1 MQGPVGVL
9 RRRGIVTFGFL
20 VVAAEI
26 AGRSVT
32 VRVDR
37 ALHVAPLA
45 PSGADYYPFLLL
57 GVKIGGALLLAG
69 LAARVARAWATAEAG
84 ERLLGAIGHAHEHRS
99 PRLRPGVTPRL
110 WLASFLATSLLY
122 LVQTDVDGVAAG
134 HPSAFAPFL
143 HSYSLPVFAVLA
155 VLVSLAWR
163 LATFVHAVEDYAHR
177 TLARVRRLLSA
188 TPRETARRPA
198 RSTTPR
204 RAAASAS
211 PSSAGPLRFRP
222 DPRTPKSR
230 AAGHP
235 SCLVCPWRNRC
246 TRHTS
251 TKSRTTEPGAPHPS
265 RSSR

>member
-1 MQGPVGVL
+1 MQRPGGVL

-69 LAARVARAWATAEAG
+69 LAARATRAWAAAEAG
-84 ERLLGAIGHAHEHRS
+84 ERLLAAIGHSHERRS

-110 WLASFLATSLLY
+110 WLASFFATSLLY
-122 LVQTDVDGVAAG
+122 FVHTDADGVAAG
-134 HPSAFAPFL
+134 HPAAFSPLL

-177 TLARVRRLLSA
+177 TLARVRRLLSV
-188 TPRETARRPA
+188 PPYETARRSRPVDDA
-198 RSTTPR
+198 APR
-204 RAAASAS
+204 RRFGLAFECR
-211 PSSAGPLRFRP
+211 PPPLP
-222 DPRTPKSR
+222 
-230 AAGHP
+230 A
-235 SCLVCPWRNRC
+235 
-246 TRHTS
+246 
-251 TKSRTTEPGAPHPS
+251 
-265 RSSR
+265 